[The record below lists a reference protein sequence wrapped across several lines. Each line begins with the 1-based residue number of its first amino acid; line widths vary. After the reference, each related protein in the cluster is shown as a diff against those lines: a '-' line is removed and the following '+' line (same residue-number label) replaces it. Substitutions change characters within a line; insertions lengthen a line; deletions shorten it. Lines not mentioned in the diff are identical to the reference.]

1 MPSKKASKH
10 SSKERPRKNPN
21 SALGGAMAP
30 RCHRCRRAI
39 RVPAGWSNGAATRR
53 HYWRK
58 HPEVM
63 RGRSNA

>member
-1 MPSKKASKH
+1 MSSKKTSKR
-10 SSKERPRKNPN
+10 SSDECPKP
-21 SALGGAMAP
+21 P

-63 RGRSNA
+63 RGHPDA